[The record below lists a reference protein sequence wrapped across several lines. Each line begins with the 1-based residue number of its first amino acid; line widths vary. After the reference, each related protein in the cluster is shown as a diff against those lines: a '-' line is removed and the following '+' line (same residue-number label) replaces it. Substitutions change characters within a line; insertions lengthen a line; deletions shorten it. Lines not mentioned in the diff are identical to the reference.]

1 MTRLETQR
9 LIIEE
14 LNPGDAAFVLEL
26 LNDSAFIEHIGD
38 RNVRTLEQALAYLE
52 EKIVA
57 SYSRNGFGMYAVRLK
72 QGGNPVGM
80 CGLVK
85 RESLMDI
92 DIGYGF
98 LPVARGYG
106 YALESALAIKNWATE
121 TLGMERLVAIVS
133 PDNQPSV
140 TLLEKLGMRFETM
153 IRLVEGDEDICL
165 YAWNAGSAV
174 VVDTDS

>member
-1 MTRLETQR
+1 MLETQR
-9 LIIEE
+9 LTINE

-26 LNDSAFIEHIGD
+26 LNDSAFIQHIGD
-38 RNVRTLEQALAYLE
+38 RNVRTLEQALAYLG
-52 EKIVA
+52 EKVIP
-57 SYSRNGFGMYAVRLK
+57 SYKRYGFGMYAVRLK
-72 QGGNPVGM
+72 QGDATVGM

-85 RESLMDI
+85 RESLVDI

-98 LPVARGYG
+98 LAAARGQG
-106 YALESALAIKNWATE
+106 YALESALAIKLWAVE

-140 TLLEKLGMRFETM
+140 TLLEKLGMSFESM

-165 YAWNAGSAV
+165 YAWNAATQV
-174 VVDTDS
+174 VVGTDS